1 MRICADLGRN
11 LGTGK
16 GEPDRPHRRRRA
28 ETLSRLPR
36 RDEARTHHFA
46 VDAGIAA
53 APGTP
58 PAWVIICTALDGR
71 TFGAGEAHPEHP
83 HRLRRTATLSPLT
96 RRGGGEL
103 TDRPAVDTGIGAAGA
118 TPRPNHGDP
127 RMMRPAIPVSDLS
140 PAQSGPAPRRCH
152 RRGPR

>member
-1 MRICADLGRN
+1 MRICADLGQN
-11 LGTGK
+11 LGAGK
-16 GEPDRPHRRRRA
+16 ADPDRPLQHRRT
-28 ETLSRLPR
+28 ETLTLKSR
-36 RDEARTHHFA
+36 RDEARTHHSA
-46 VDAGIAA
+46 VGAGING

-58 PAWVIICTALDGR
+58 PARVMICTALDGR
-71 TFGAGEAHPEHP
+71 HFGAGEAHPDRP